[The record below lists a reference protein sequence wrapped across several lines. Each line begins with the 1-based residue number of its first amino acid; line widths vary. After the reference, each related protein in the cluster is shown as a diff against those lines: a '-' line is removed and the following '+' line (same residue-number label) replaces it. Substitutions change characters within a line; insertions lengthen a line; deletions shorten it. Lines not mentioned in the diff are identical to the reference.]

1 MRLPLRKNII
11 VNILLVFLCGVSI
24 KATPDD
30 VSFPSPLR
38 SGGLSLF
45 AAFQSIRSTTYFERQ
60 LLHWEI
66 VGNILW
72 AALGINR
79 PSQGGRTT
87 PEIAHMRFLD
97 AYVLAGEGCWR
108 YIAAEHRLLGISSQ
122 DLRPLVI
129 KDHQSESFPSASQ
142 NMPVV
147 TDAKGM
153 APLMILFVAPELIGP
168 RRSFGSTAFIA
179 QEHLLWGVQAGLCA
193 QNIYLFAVSEGLGAQ
208 LHVEPNREEL
218 ATKLDITD
226 KSRILIAV
234 SVGYPAPL

>member
-1 MRLPLRKNII
+1 VRKHII
-11 VNILLVFLCGVSI
+11 VYILLVSLCGISI
-24 KATPDD
+24 EASLDD

-45 AAFQSIRSTTYFERQ
+45 SAFQSIHSTAYFENQ

-72 AALGINR
+72 AGLGVNR
-79 PSQGGRTT
+79 PLQGGRTT
-87 PEIAHMRFLD
+87 PEIAHLRSLD
-97 AYVLAGEGCWR
+97 AYVLAAEGCWR
-108 YIAAEHRLLGISSQ
+108 YIAAEHRLMAISAQ
-122 DLRPLVI
+122 DLRPFVI
-129 KDHQSESFPSASQ
+129 KEHQSESFPDASQ

-147 TDAKGM
+147 TDSKGM
-153 APLMILFVAPELIGP
+153 APLVILFVAPEMMGP

-193 QNIYLFAVSEGLGAQ
+193 QNIYLFSVSEGLGAQ

-226 KSRILIAV
+226 ESRILIAV
-234 SVGYPAPL
+234 SVGYPAPR